1 MVTKTQRLDQ
11 FVIFLDR
18 SEGRDKLSRLV
29 QYFCRFCVGCCA
41 LIVQRGFDL
50 DTEGFIL
57 DIQLK
62 FRSVQ
67 SVLSDA
73 RRTNRW
79 LKQIKN
85 LRNMPKMAEDCLKMH
100 PMEWLNFASKACLS
114 VFHTLD
120 HIAWLRKIKLIKG
133 DGKATIRYNLRFL
146 LAANALQAI
155 YQASLYH
162 RLFQAQSTCK
172 DDAAEN
178 KQKVATI
185 WRETLRS
192 LMLCI
197 QNLHNSELYE
207 THDWISGLSG
217 VITSAYDALKIWPT

>member
-1 MVTKTQRLDQ
+1 MV
-11 FVIFLDR
+11 
-18 SEGRDKLSRLV
+18 E
-29 QYFCRFCVGCCA
+29 
-41 LIVQRGFDL
+41 
-50 DTEGFIL
+50 
-57 DIQLK
+57 
-62 FRSVQ
+62 
-67 SVLSDA
+67 
-73 RRTNRW
+73 TN
-79 LKQIKN
+79 QE
-85 LRNMPKMAEDCLKMH
+85 PKEYAEDGWGLL
-100 PMEWLNFASKACLS
+100 ENASDGVAQLRLEGACLS

-172 DDAAEN
+172 DDTEEN

-217 VITSAYDALKIWPT
+217 VITSAYDALKIWPTWVNMSSYLSNRLKLERILP